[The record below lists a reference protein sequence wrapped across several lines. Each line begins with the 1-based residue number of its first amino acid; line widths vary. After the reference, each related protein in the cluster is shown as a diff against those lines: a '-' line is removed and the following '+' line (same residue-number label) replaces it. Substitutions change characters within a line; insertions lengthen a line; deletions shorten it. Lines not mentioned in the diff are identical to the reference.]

1 MRKRI
6 LYAAQKNYLTS
17 LLSEQDPL
25 IQEIEKFAEENKI
38 PILLRE
44 AAEFIEQIV
53 TIHRPKN
60 VLEIGMAVGYS
71 SIRIAR
77 RLKDNAKID
86 TLEISIQNISKAKEF
101 ITKSGQDSKINI
113 IEGDALLL
121 MPQMDKKYDLIFLD
135 ADKEDYEK
143 LFYYSLVLLKKRGV
157 IIVDNLLWH
166 GFPASRDV
174 PPSYKNSTEYIR
186 KFNKLFVS
194 QRALDTTIL
203 PIGDGIGLGI
213 KLD

>member
-1 MRKRI
+1 MRKEI
-6 LYAAQKNYLTS
+6 LYSAQKKYLASLLTEQEPLLNEMEEFAAQ
-17 LLSEQDPL
+17 
-25 IQEIEKFAEENKI
+25 NKI

-44 AAEFIEQIV
+44 AAEFLEQMIS
-53 TIHRPKN
+53 IKRPKN
-60 VLEIGMAVGYS
+60 VLEIGMAIGYS
-71 SIRIAR
+71 SIRIAS
-77 RLKDNAKID
+77 RLKDKATLD
-86 TLEISIQNISKAKEF
+86 TIEISKPNIKTAKKY
-101 ITKSGQDSKINI
+101 IAISGLEEKINI

-143 LFYYSLVLLKKRGV
+143 LFYYSILLLKKRGV

-166 GFPASRDV
+166 GFPASRNV
-174 PPSYKNSTEYIR
+174 PPSYKKSTEHVR

-194 QRALDTTIL
+194 QKALDTTIL
-203 PIGDGIGLGI
+203 SIGDGIGLGV